1 MIHDLAHPH
10 SLIAPPYRLLRE
22 PNWRDEYHF
31 ANVLRVL
38 FGVDARDIATKGMS
52 SQVKTSELTH
62 GDSPV
67 LEIPQEEI
75 LCLIWRLAEER
86 NPCAAAHTWQVDKED
101 VVVLGELLHY
111 LPEHGTRRAIPMYE
125 DQFRLQSD
133 IMVLRKTHLDG
144 PQLTVRRYLYIIS
157 PDLMLR

>member
-1 MIHDLAHPH
+1 M
-10 SLIAPPYRLLRE
+10 
-22 PNWRDEYHF
+22 
-31 ANVLRVL
+31 LRVL
-38 FGVDARDIATKGMS
+38 FGVYARNIATKGMS
-52 SQVKTSELTH
+52 SQVETSELPH

-75 LCLIWRLAEER
+75 LCLVRCLTEER
-86 NPCAAAHTWQVDKED
+86 NPSAAAHTWQVDKID

-111 LPEHGTRRAIPMYE
+111 LPEHGTRRAVPMYE

-133 IMVLRKTHLDG
+133 VMVLRKTHLDG
-144 PQLTVRRYLYIIS
+144 SQLAVRRYLYIIS